1 MAERVV
7 VTGAAGFVGRHL
19 VERLVR
25 QGLEVIASDLR
36 DPGVSGATFVACDIT
51 DPAAC
56 AALCAGAA
64 TVYHVASLVQ
74 TRRAGAD
81 LVWAVNRDGT
91 RNLLNAGTDAGVRQ
105 FIYVSSASV
114 VYEGRDIENGDE
126 TLPYTAVSQAPYAD
140 SKLAAEKEVVAA
152 TGAMLTCAIRP
163 HVVYG
168 PGDTRFFPAILSRA
182 MAGKLKLGVGREHK
196 LSDFT
201 YIDNLVDALMLARQR
216 LTPESGLGGRVW
228 FVTNGEPLSFWEF
241 VDRTLDALA
250 LPRTRG
256 RIPYPVAYAIAACV
270 EFYKNMTGTAGPED
284 GFTRFAVRYMCT
296 HHYFS
301 IERARRELG
310 YEPAVSI
317 DEGIRR
323 TIAWF
328 NAERAASEK
337 QP

>member
-1 MAERVV
+1 MTDRVV

-19 VERLVR
+19 TERLVR
-25 QGLEVIASDLR
+25 EGLEVVASDLS
-36 DPGVSGATFVACDIT
+36 DPAIPGAQFHRCDIT
-51 DPAAC
+51 DATAC
-56 AALCAGAA
+56 AALCDGAT

-81 LVWAVNRDGT
+81 LVWAVNRGGT
-91 RNLLNAGTDAGVRQ
+91 RNLLRAGADAGVRQ

-114 VYEGRDIENGDE
+114 VYEGGDIENGDE
-126 TLPYTAVSQAPYAD
+126 SLPYTTISQAPYAD
-140 SKLAAEKEVVAA
+140 SKLAAERDVVEA
-152 TGAMLTCAIRP
+152 TSTMLTCAIRP

-168 PGDTRFFPAILSRA
+168 PGDTRFFPAILTRA
-182 MAGKLKLGVGREHK
+182 RAGKLTLGVGREHK

-201 YIDNLVDALMLARQR
+201 YIDNLVDALLLARQR
-216 LTPESGLGGRVW
+216 LTQESGLGGRIW
-228 FVTNGEPLSFWEF
+228 FITNGEPLSFWEF

-256 RIPYPVAYAIAACV
+256 RIPYVIAYAIAACV
-270 EFYKNMTGTAGPED
+270 EFFKNLTGTAGPED

-323 TIAWF
+323 TVAWF
-328 NAERAASEK
+328 NAQQAPASEPK
-337 QP
+337 